1 MELTFENVSLGN
13 EKYFEVDNGERV
25 RKQDIQKA
33 QGEIPF
39 YSSSKF
45 EGEVM
50 GYVSDKIKNI
60 VSNAKKFNG
69 KFLTVNADGS
79 VGKVFIRE
87 GEFYLND
94 VVNIIK
100 ILNKKIL
107 YEYLLYELQNKIDIL
122 GYGSWDKKLYKTELK
137 QELSVEIPID
147 ENGEF
152 DVLKQR
158 EIAEKYRKIEQIK
171 NKLKEDFEKIEDMKI
186 DINSK
191 YETKTIYVTDDK
203 NRAEEGIFEAEKGN
217 AKYTKKYMHDH
228 KGEFPVYSSQTSD
241 LGEIG
246 SIDTFDYDEECF
258 TWTTDGTYVG
268 TVFYRNGK
276 FSITTHCGI
285 LRVKPQYKDKVNF
298 EYLNFI
304 LNQTLPNY
312 KLGEGSNKR
321 LGTERMKEVQ
331 IEIPIDENGEFDTE
345 KQKEIADKFKKI
357 EEIKTKL
364 KDNYEK
370 MINSKVQ
377 IIEAEE
383 D

>member
-1 MELTFENVSLGN
+1 MGISFKNISLGN
-13 EKYFEVDNGERV
+13 ERYFEIDNGERV

-33 QGEIPF
+33 QGKIPF

-45 EGEVM
+45 EREVM
-50 GYVSDKIKNI
+50 GYVSDRIKEI
-60 VSNAKKFNG
+60 VKNAKKFNG

-100 ILNKKIL
+100 ILNKKII
-107 YEYLLYELQNKIDIL
+107 YEYLLYELQNKINIL
-122 GYGSWDKKLYKTELK
+122 GYGNWDKKLYKTELK
-137 QELSVEIPID
+137 QEISVEIPID

-152 DVLKQR
+152 DINKQK

-171 NKLKEDFEKIEDMKI
+171 KKLKEDCEKIDDMKI

-191 YETKTIYVTDDK
+191 YETKPVFIT
-203 NRAEEGIFEAEKGN
+203 EQEGIFEAEKGN
-217 AKYTKKYMHDH
+217 PKYTKKYMHDH
-228 KGEFPVYSSQTSD
+228 TGEFPVYSSQTSK

-246 SIDTFDYDEECF
+246 SIDTHDYEEECF

-285 LRVKPQYKDKVNF
+285 LRVKPQYRDKVDF

-331 IEIPIDENGEFDTE
+331 IEIPIDENGKFDLD
-345 KQKEIADKFKKI
+345 KQREIAGKHKKI
-357 EEIKTKL
+357 EEIKAKL

-377 IIEAEE
+377 IIEVEE
-383 D
+383 

>member
-50 GYVSDKIKNI
+50 GYVSDKIKDI

-107 YEYLLYELQNKIDIL
+107 YEYLLYELQNKIDML

-171 NKLKEDFEKIEDMKI
+171 NKLKEDFEKIEEMKI

-217 AKYTKKYMHDH
+217 AKYTKQYMHNH
-228 KGEFPVYSSQTSD
+228 TGEFPVYSSQTSD
-241 LGEIG
+241 LGKIG
-246 SIDTFDYDEECF
+246 NIDTFDYDEECF

-285 LRVKPQYKDKVNF
+285 LRVKPKYKDKVDF

>member
-1 MELTFENVSLGN
+1 MEIVFENVSLGN

-50 GYVSDKIKNI
+50 GYVSDKIKEI
-60 VSNAKKFNG
+60 VKNAKKFNG

-107 YEYLLYELQNKIDIL
+107 YQYLLYELQNKIDIL
-122 GYGSWDKKLYKTELK
+122 GYGKWDKKLYKTELK
-137 QELSVEIPID
+137 QEISVEIPID

-152 DVLKQR
+152 DLEKQK
-158 EIAEKYRKIEQIK
+158 EIAEKYAKIEQIK
-171 NKLKEDFEKIEDMKI
+171 NKLKADYQKIEGMQI

-191 YETKTIYVTDDK
+191 YETKLISVTGED
-203 NRAEEGIFEAEKGN
+203 GVFEAEKGN

-228 KGEFPVYSSQTSD
+228 KGAFPVYSSQTSN

-246 SIDTFDYDEECF
+246 SIDTYDYDEKCF

-285 LRVKPQYKDKVNF
+285 LRVKPKYKDKVNF

-331 IEIPIDENGEFDTE
+331 IEIPIDENGEFDLE
-345 KQKEIADKFKKI
+345 KQKEIAEKFKKI

-370 MINSKVQ
+370 MINSKVR
-377 IIEAEE
+377 IIESE

>member
-1 MELTFENVSLGN
+1 MELIFENVSLGN
-13 EKYFEVDNGERV
+13 AKYFEVDNGERV

-50 GYVSDKIKNI
+50 GYVSDRIKEI
-60 VSNAKKFNG
+60 VKNAKKFKG

-79 VGKVFIRE
+79 VGKVFIRD

-100 ILNKKIL
+100 IINKKIL

-122 GYGSWDKKLYKTELK
+122 GYGKWDKKLYKTELK
-137 QELSVEIPID
+137 QEISVEIPID

-152 DVLKQR
+152 DLKKQK
-158 EIAEKYRKIEQIK
+158 EIAEKYSKIEQIK
-171 NKLKEDFEKIEDMKI
+171 NKLKEDYQKIEEMKI

-191 YETKTIYVTDDK
+191 YETKLISITG
-203 NRAEEGIFEAEKGN
+203 EEGIFEAEKGN
-217 AKYTKKYMHDH
+217 AKYTKQYIHNH

-241 LGEIG
+241 LGKIG

-285 LRVKPQYKDKVNF
+285 LRVKPQCKDKVDF

-321 LGTERMKEVQ
+321 LGTERMKEVP
-331 IEIPIDENGEFDTE
+331 IEVPIDENGEFDVL
-345 KQKEIADKFKKI
+345 KQREIAEKFKKI

-377 IIEAEE
+377 IIEVGN
-383 D
+383 

>member
-1 MELTFENVSLGN
+1 MEIAFENVSLGN

-50 GYVSDKIKNI
+50 GYVSDRIKEI
-60 VSNAKKFNG
+60 VKNAKKFNG
-69 KFLTVNADGS
+69 KFLTINADGS

-94 VVNIIK
+94 VVNIVK

-122 GYGSWDKKLYKTELK
+122 GYGKWDKKLYKTELK
-137 QELSVEIPID
+137 QEISVEIPID

-152 DVLKQR
+152 DLKKQR
-158 EIAEKYRKIEQIK
+158 EIAEKYNKIEQIK
-171 NKLKEDFEKIEDMKI
+171 NKLREDYQKIADMGI

-191 YETKTIYVTDDK
+191 YETKPISITG
-203 NRAEEGIFEAEKGN
+203 EEGIFEAEKGN
-217 AKYTKKYMHDH
+217 PKYTKKYMHDH
-228 KGEFPVYSSQTSD
+228 TGKYPVYSSQTSN

-246 SIDTFDYDEECF
+246 SIDSYDYEEECF

-285 LRVKPQYKDKVNF
+285 LRVKPEYKDKVNF

-304 LNQTLPNY
+304 LNQTLPKY

-321 LGTERMKEVQ
+321 LGTERMKEIQ
-331 IEIPIDENGEFDTE
+331 IEIPINENGEFDLK
-345 KQKEIADKFKKI
+345 KQKEIAEKHIKI

-364 KDNYEK
+364 KENYEK

-377 IIEAEE
+377 IIEAGE
-383 D
+383 

>member
-1 MELTFENVSLGN
+1 MEISFETVSLGN
-13 EKYFEVDNGERV
+13 EKYFEIDNGERV

-33 QGEIPF
+33 QGQIPF

-45 EGEVM
+45 ENEVM
-50 GYVSDKIKNI
+50 GYVSDKIKEI
-60 VSNAKKFNG
+60 VHNAKKFKG
-69 KFLTVNADGS
+69 KYLTVNADGS

-94 VVNIIK
+94 VVNTIK
-100 ILNKKIL
+100 ILNKQIL

-122 GYGSWDKKLYKTELK
+122 GYGKWDKKLYKTELK
-137 QELSVEIPID
+137 QEISIEIPI
-147 ENGEF
+147 NNKGEF
-152 DVLKQR
+152 DLDKQK
-158 EIAEKYRKIEQIK
+158 EIANKYGKIEQIK
-171 NKLKEDFEKIEDMKI
+171 NKLKEDYKKIEDI
-186 DINSK
+186 AVDINSK
-191 YETKTIYVTDDK
+191 YDTKPVLVTK
-203 NRAEEGIFEAEKGN
+203 IFDTEKGN

-228 KGEFPVYSSQTSD
+228 KGEFSVYSSQTSN

-246 SIDTFDYDEECF
+246 SIDTNDYEEECF

-285 LRVKPQYKDKVNF
+285 LRVKPEYKNKVDF
-298 EYLNFI
+298 AYMNFI
-304 LNQTLPNY
+304 LNQTLPTY

-321 LGTERMKEVQ
+321 LGTERMKEVF
-331 IEIPIDENGEFDTE
+331 IEIPINNDDEFDLD
-345 KQKEIADKFKKI
+345 KQKEIAEKYRKI

-370 MINSKVQ
+370 MINSKVN
-377 IIEAEE
+377 IIEI
-383 D
+383 DN

>member
-1 MELTFENVSLGN
+1 MEFDFFKITRFFDTLRGNSEYTKEYGNKHKGEYPVYSASTNLPLTYIDRYDYEGGYLTWST
-13 EKYFEVDNGERV
+13 NGFGGFL
-25 RKQDIQKA
+25 KLL
-33 QGEIPF
+33 
-39 YSSSKF
+39 
-45 EGEVM
+45 
-50 GYVSDKIKNI
+50 
-60 VSNAKKFNG
+60 NG
-69 KFLTVNADGS
+69 KFSINGDRGILIPKN
-79 VGKVFIRE
+79 KE
-87 GEFYLND
+87 
-94 VVNIIK
+94 VNIKYIQF
-100 ILNKKIL
+100 ILQPILREVAKGRKGEKNKNEFTKVSLSAI
-107 YEYLLYELQNKIDIL
+107 
-122 GYGSWDKKLYKTELK
+122 
-137 QELSVEIPID
+137 QEVEIPIPVKKD
-147 ENGEF
+147 GSI
-152 DVLKQR
+152 DLDKQN
-158 EIAEKYRKIEQIK
+158 EIAEKYAKIEQIK
-171 NKLKEDFEKIEDMKI
+171 NKLKEDYQRIKDMQI

-191 YETKTIYVTDDK
+191 YETKLISITG
-203 NRAEEGIFEAEKGN
+203 EEGIFEAEKGN

-228 KGEFPVYSSQTSD
+228 KGEFPVYSSQTSN

-246 SIDTFDYDEECF
+246 SINTFDYEEECF

-285 LRVKPQYKDKVNF
+285 LRVKPQYKDKVDF

-331 IEIPIDENGEFDTE
+331 IELPIDENGEFDLE
-345 KQKEIADKFKKI
+345 KQRKIAEKHKKI
-357 EEIKTKL
+357 EEIKAKL

-383 D
+383 

>member
-1 MELTFENVSLGN
+1 MELAFENVSLGN

-33 QGEIPF
+33 QGHIPF

-50 GYVSDKIKNI
+50 GYVSDKIKEI
-60 VSNAKKFNG
+60 VKNAKKFNG

-79 VGKVFIRE
+79 VGKVFIRD

-122 GYGSWDKKLYKTELK
+122 GYGKWDKKLYKTELK

-152 DVLKQR
+152 DLDKQK
-158 EIAEKYRKIEQIK
+158 EIAEKYAKIEQIK
-171 NKLKEDFEKIEDMKI
+171 NKLKEDYKKIGDMEI

-191 YETKTIYVTDDK
+191 YEIKSISITG
-203 NRAEEGIFEAEKGN
+203 EEGIFEAEKGN
-217 AKYTKKYMHDH
+217 PKYTKKYMHDH
-228 KGEFPVYSSQTSD
+228 KGEFPVYSSQTSN

-246 SIDTFDYDEECF
+246 SIDTSDYDEECF

-285 LRVKPQYKDKVNF
+285 LRVKPKFKDKVDF

-331 IEIPIDENGEFDTE
+331 IEIPIDENGEFDLE
-345 KQKEIADKFKKI
+345 KQKEIAEKFKKI

-383 D
+383 

>member
-1 MELTFENVSLGN
+1 MELGFENVSLGN

-33 QGEIPF
+33 QGHIPF

-50 GYVSDKIKNI
+50 GYVSDKIKEI
-60 VSNAKKFNG
+60 VKNAKKFNG

-79 VGKVFIRE
+79 VGKVFIRD

-122 GYGSWDKKLYKTELK
+122 GYGKWDKKLYKTELK

-152 DVLKQR
+152 DLDKQK
-158 EIAEKYRKIEQIK
+158 EIAEKYAKIEQIK
-171 NKLKEDFEKIEDMKI
+171 NKLKEDYKKIGDMEI

-191 YETKTIYVTDDK
+191 YEIKSISITG
-203 NRAEEGIFEAEKGN
+203 EEGIFEAEKGN
-217 AKYTKKYMHDH
+217 PKYTKKYMHEH
-228 KGEFPVYSSQTSD
+228 KGEFPVYSSQTSN

-246 SIDTFDYDEECF
+246 SIDTYDYEEECF

-285 LRVKPQYKDKVNF
+285 LRVKPEYKDKVDF

-331 IEIPIDENGEFDTE
+331 IEIPIDENGEFDLD
-345 KQKEIADKFKKI
+345 KQREIAEKHKKI

-383 D
+383 